1 MMRFS
6 TSTQS
11 GVRQVATAGA
21 VAVFVAVLAAGLSA
35 QGGRPGRGGP
45 GGHRPGGPGGPGG
58 VSLPLQQLDLTED
71 QRTRVRDVME
81 RYQPE
86 LQGVGERLRA
96 AMDAQRTAIEMVP
109 TDEGLVRSASDVA
122 APVQSD
128 MAVLRARIHGEVF
141 AVLTPEQQAK
151 AGEVAAQRE
160 ARMEQRAAQMQNRR
174 QQRRNRQ

>member
-21 VAVFVAVLAAGLSA
+21 VAVFVAVIAAGLSA
-35 QGGRPGRGGP
+35 QGGRPGR
-45 GGHRPGGPGGPGG
+45 GGPGGPGG

-128 MAVLRARIHGEVF
+128 MAVLRAHIHGEVF

>member
-11 GVRQVATAGA
+11 GVRQVAACGA
-21 VAVFVAVLAAGLSA
+21 VAVVYVAVLAAGLSA

-45 GGHRPGGPGGPGG
+45 GGPGGPGG
-58 VSLPLQQLDLTED
+58 VSLPLQQLDVTED

-96 AMDAQRTAIEMVP
+96 AMDAQRTAIETVP

-122 APVQSD
+122 AFVQSD

-151 AGEVAAQRE
+151 AGEIAAQRE
-160 ARMEQRAAQMQNRR
+160 ARMEQRAERRQNRR

>member
-1 MMRFS
+1 MMQLS
-6 TSTQS
+6 PSTQS
-11 GVRQVATAGA
+11 GVRQVAAAGV
-21 VAVFVAVLAAGLSA
+21 VAVVYVAVLAAGVSS

-45 GGHRPGGPGGPGG
+45 GGPGGI
-58 VSLPLQQLDLTED
+58 SLPLQQLDVTED

-96 AMDAQRTAIEMVP
+96 AMDAQRTAIETVP

-122 APVQSD
+122 AFVQSD

-151 AGEVAAQRE
+151 AGEIAAQRE
-160 ARMEQRAAQMQNRR
+160 ARMEQRAERRQNRR
-174 QQRRNRQ
+174 Q